1 MSTGRILPWSRQQ
14 GELRSHTTRLD
25 IQGLRAVAVFLV
37 VVYHARLPVP
47 GGFIG
52 VDVFFVISGFV
63 ITRMLLDRV
72 SRPGGYRLREFYQR
86 RISRLL
92 PALALVIA
100 TTALLSIL
108 LGSPFNGQQRE
119 TALTG
124 FGAIL
129 LSANAVIFLTSGG
142 YFATPPEANPLLNTW
157 SLSVEEQFYLV
168 FPAIIV
174 LVTWWCL
181 RRGIRNAKP
190 LTWVIG
196 GLASLSFL
204 WCLALTYGHLG
215 GPLSDP
221 SAFAFLASPTRAW
234 EFAAGALVAL
244 LAKPAQEGVGR
255 GRYQASAALGG
266 VLLIASAILI
276 SDASAFPGWIALLP
290 VSATCLILIAGGRAN
305 WLSTGLLS
313 SRPMTA
319 VGDLSYSWYLW
330 HWPFISLALLLW
342 PTHTWVAPIAAII
355 SLPAAWLTFHAIEN
369 PIRFSARFTGGRSL
383 VLALGALL
391 VVAIPCTLLL
401 VGSRTFWGSSAISS
415 MNAQVSPEHAW
426 ITQGCTSAEPMG
438 TRPDSCVWNQTA
450 SESPIY
456 LVGDSQAGQLGEGL
470 MDAASSL
477 DAPLYFGTK
486 GSCPFADLYIA
497 LDGVTD
503 ADCRSFVSAN
513 IQYLE
518 SQPPGTIIVG
528 NWMGYSW
535 LGNVSLSLD
544 DQTYATSTAAKSA
557 LYADGLTRAIAR
569 LRDVGHRVIVTQPI
583 ANYPDAGDSADFWFP
598 YQCSTVQALLN
609 IANCGESRSAASIE
623 AQLLPYD
630 QLQEQVATSTGS
642 ETFNYRDA
650 LCAEATCSTNSG
662 NSWVYQDGDHITVDT
677 SRKLA
682 SRLSVLLTR
691 KP

>member
-1 MSTGRILPWSRQQ
+1 
-14 GELRSHTTRLD
+14 
-25 IQGLRAVAVFLV
+25 LV

-72 SRPGGYRLREFYQR
+72 SRAGEYRLRDFYQR

-100 TTALLSIL
+100 TTALLSTL

-181 RRGIRNAKP
+181 KRGIANAKP
-190 LTWVIG
+190 LAWVIG
-196 GLASLSFL
+196 CLASLSFL
-204 WCLALTYGHLG
+204 WCLALTFGYLG

-221 SAFAFLASPTRAW
+221 RSFAFLASPTRAW

-244 LAKPAQEGVGR
+244 LVKPESR
-255 GRYQASAALGG
+255 SSSRLPYQASAVLGA
-266 VLLIASAILI
+266 VLLVASAFLI

-290 VSATCLILIAGGRAN
+290 VSATCLILIAGSQSN
-305 WLSTGLLS
+305 WLSNGLLS
-313 SRPMTA
+313 SRPLTA

-342 PTHTWVAPIAAII
+342 PTQTWVAPLAAII
-355 SLPAAWLTFHAIEN
+355 SLPIAWISFHAVEN
-369 PIRFSARFTGGRSL
+369 PIRFSARFTGSRSL
-383 VLALGALL
+383 LLVLGAFL
-391 VVAIPCTLLL
+391 VVAIPCALLL
-401 VGSRTFWGSSAISS
+401 VGSRTFWGSSAITS
-415 MNAQVSPEHAW
+415 MNAQVSPVHAW
-426 ITQGCTSAEPMG
+426 ISRGCNSAEPLG
-438 TRPDSCVWNQTA
+438 TRPDSCVWNQGA
-450 SESPIY
+450 SELPIY

-470 MDAASSL
+470 MDAASL
-477 DAPLYFGTK
+477 HGAPMYFGTK
-486 GSCPFADLYIA
+486 GSCPFADLYVA
-497 LDGVTD
+497 LDRVTD
-503 ADCRSFVSAN
+503 RECRSFVSAN
-513 IQYLE
+513 LKYLE
-518 SQPPGTIIVG
+518 QQRPGTVMIG
-528 NWMGYSW
+528 NWMGYLW
-535 LGNVSLSLD
+535 LESISLSLD
-544 DQTYATSTAAKSA
+544 DQSYTTTPASKKA
-557 LYADGLTRAIAR
+557 LYAEGLTRAIAR
-569 LRDVGHRVIVTQPI
+569 LTAAGHRVILTQAI
-583 ANYPDAGDSADFWFP
+583 ASYPDAGATADFWFP
-598 YQCSTVQALLN
+598 YQCSTIQALVD
-609 IANCGESRSAASIE
+609 ITNCGESRPAASIE

-630 QLQEQVATSTGS
+630 DMQDRVAKSTGA
-642 ETFNYRDA
+642 ETFDYREA
-650 LCAEATCSTNSG
+650 LCSGSTCSTNSG
-662 NSWVYQDGDHITVDT
+662 NSWIYQDGDHITVDT
-677 SRKLA
+677 SRRLS
-682 SRLSVLLTR
+682 SRLANVLGNW
-691 KP
+691 P